1 MATTAKA
8 SEHIKPCNIAQ
19 SERHNRRDAD
29 YIASL
34 NPAMLYIRKDLAHLN
49 EVYVA
54 PDMVGVSLQQHYD
67 DIRIMVKQKTG
78 RAMQE
83 KDVKFTDKKGKQR
96 VRQGCSPIREGV
108 VNIKPDT
115 TMEDLLRYAE
125 RVHERWGIRALQIHI
140 HKDEGHY
147 EVMEQREQC
156 QANLNIAESRQNS
169 AEPATED
176 SASWEPNYHAHIIW
190 DWMDHDTGK
199 SFKLNAEDMS
209 AIQDLVAD
217 TLDMQRG
224 QRKSETGIDH
234 LERNDFII
242 LKQESKKKQ
251 LQEEAKKAIAEKEEA
266 EAEVEAA
273 KTEVADL
280 WKEHDYLTSANRT
293 KAERSNRLDLDIRN
307 KTNRSQALDDAID
320 AKKQEVA
327 GLEAKADKKLRD
339 FYTIKERGDWQD
351 PMFFAMSAYIYRID
365 EDLQFCIKAIQDYAY
380 SGFGGRGG
388 KHGDIFWDNESYA
401 IKQYLKMFADLASAT
416 LKQVADWFVWLAS
429 TLGRF
434 FDERSGKAERNANEL
449 RRADHEVHD
458 IADGRYDGRIQKF
471 QQGISR

>member
-1 MATTAKA
+1 
-8 SEHIKPCNIAQ
+8 
-19 SERHNRRDAD
+19 
-29 YIASL
+29 
-34 NPAMLYIRKDLAHLN
+34 
-49 EVYVA
+49 
-54 PDMVGVSLQQHYD
+54 
-67 DIRIMVKQKTG
+67 
-78 RAMQE
+78 
-83 KDVKFTDKKGKQR
+83 
-96 VRQGCSPIREGV
+96 
-108 VNIKPDT
+108 
-115 TMEDLLRYAE
+115 
-125 RVHERWGIRALQIHI
+125 
-140 HKDEGHY
+140 
-147 EVMEQREQC
+147 
-156 QANLNIAESRQNS
+156 
-169 AEPATED
+169 
-176 SASWEPNYHAHIIW
+176 
-190 DWMDHDTGK
+190 MDHDTGK

-209 AIQDLVAD
+209 AIQDLVAE

-224 QRKSETGIDH
+224 QKKSETGIDH

-242 LKQESKKKQ
+242 QKQESKKKQ
-251 LQEEAKKAIAEKEEA
+251 LQEEAKKVVAEKEEV
-266 EAEVEAA
+266 EAEVETA

-307 KTNRSQALDDAID
+307 KTNRSQALNDAID

-327 GLEAKADKKLRD
+327 GLSAKADEKLKD
-339 FYTIKERGDWQD
+339 FYTIKERGDWKD

-365 EDLQFCIKAIQDYAY
+365 EGLQFCIKAIQDFAY

-401 IKQYLKMFADLASAT
+401 IKHYLKMFSELASAT

-434 FDERSGKAERNANEL
+434 NANEL

>member
-54 PDMVGVSLQQHYD
+54 PDMEGVSLQQHYD
-67 DIRIMVKQKTG
+67 NIRIMVKQKTG

-115 TMEDLLRYAE
+115 TMEDLLRYVK
-125 RVHERWGIRALQIHI
+125 RVHERWGIRAIQIHI

-147 EVMEQREQC
+147 EDT
-156 QANLNIAESRQNS
+156 ND
-169 AEPATED
+169 P
-176 SASWEPNYHAHIIW
+176 ASWEPNYHAHIIW
-190 DWMDHDTGK
+190 DWMDHNTGK

-209 AIQDLVAD
+209 AIQDLVAE

-224 QRKSETGIDH
+224 QKKSETGIDH
-234 LERNDFII
+234 LQRNDFII
-242 LKQESKKKQ
+242 QKQENKKKQ

-266 EAEVEAA
+266 DAEVEAA

-293 KAERSNRLDLDIRN
+293 KVERSNRLDLDIRN
-307 KTNRSQALDDAID
+307 KTNCSQALDDAID

-327 GLEAKADKKLRD
+327 GLSAKADEKLRD
-339 FYTIKERGDWQD
+339 FYIIKERGNWQD

-365 EDLQFCIKAIQDYAY
+365 EGLQFCIKAIQDFAY

-401 IKQYLKMFADLASAT
+401 IKQYLKMFAELASAT
-416 LKQVADWFVWLAS
+416 LKQVADWFVWLAG

-434 FDERSGKAERNANEL
+434 NANEL

-458 IADGRYDGRIQKF
+458 IADGRYDGRIQKIR
-471 QQGISR
+471 QGVSR

>member
-8 SEHIKPCNIAQ
+8 SEHIKPCNISQ

-54 PDMVGVSLQQHYD
+54 PDMEGVSLQQHYD

-125 RVHERWGIRALQIHI
+125 RVHERWGIRAIQIHT

-147 EVMEQREQC
+147 EDT
-156 QANLNIAESRQNS
+156 ND
-169 AEPATED
+169 P
-176 SASWEPNYHAHIIW
+176 ASWEPNYHAHIIW

-209 AIQDLVAD
+209 AIQDLVAE

-224 QRKSETGIDH
+224 QKKSETGIDH

-251 LQEEAKKAIAEKEEA
+251 LQEEAKKAIAEKEET

-280 WKEHDYLTSANRT
+280 WKEHDYLTSVNRT

-307 KTNRSQALDDAID
+307 KTNRSQALDDSID

-351 PMFFAMSAYIYRID
+351 PMFFAMSTYIYRID
-365 EDLQFCIKAIQDYAY
+365 EGLQFCIKAIQDFAY

-401 IKQYLKMFADLASAT
+401 IKHYLKMFSELASAT

-434 FDERSGKAERNANEL
+434 NANEL

>member
-54 PDMVGVSLQQHYD
+54 PDMEGVCLQQHYE
-67 DIRIMVKQKTG
+67 DIRVMVKQKTG

-83 KDVKFTDKKGKQR
+83 KDVKFTDKKGKLR

-115 TMEDLLRYAE
+115 TMEDLLRYVE
-125 RVHERWGIRALQIHI
+125 RVHERWGIRAIQIHI

-156 QANLNIAESRQNS
+156 QVSLNIAESRQNS
-169 AEPATED
+169 AEPATND
-176 SASWEPNYHAHIIW
+176 PASWEPNYHAHIIW

-209 AIQDLVAD
+209 AIQDLVAE

-224 QRKSETGIDH
+224 QKKSETGIDH

-242 LKQESKKKQ
+242 QKQESKKKQ
-251 LQEEAKKAIAEKEEA
+251 LQEEAKKAVADKEEA

-280 WKEHDYLTSANRT
+280 WKEHDYLTSANRS
-293 KAERSNRLDLDIRN
+293 KVERSNRLDLDIRT
-307 KTNRSQALDDAID
+307 KTNRSQTLDDTIE
-320 AKKQEVA
+320 AKSKEVSKLA
-327 GLEAKADKKLRD
+327 AKADEKLQD
-339 FYTIKERGDWQD
+339 FYTIKERGNWQD

-365 EDLQFCIKAIQDYAY
+365 EGLQFCIKAIQDFAY

-434 FDERSGKAERNANEL
+434 NANEL

-458 IADGRYDGRIQKF
+458 IADGRYDGRIQKL
-471 QQGISR
+471 QQGLSR

>member
-34 NPAMLYIRKDLAHLN
+34 NPAMLYIRKDLAHQN

-54 PDMVGVSLQQHYD
+54 PDMVGVSLQQHYE
-67 DIRIMVKQKTG
+67 DIRVMVKQKTG

-115 TMEDLLRYAE
+115 TMEDLLRYVE

-147 EVMEQREQC
+147 E
-156 QANLNIAESRQNS
+156 N
-169 AEPATED
+169 TED
-176 SASWEPNYHAHIIW
+176 PASWEPNYHAHIIW
-190 DWMDHDTGK
+190 DWMDHNTGK

-209 AIQDLVAD
+209 AIQDLVAE

-224 QRKSETGIDH
+224 QKKSETGIDH

-242 LKQESKKKQ
+242 QKQESKKKQ
-251 LQEEAKKAIAEKEEA
+251 LQEEAKKAIVEKEEV
-266 EAEVEAA
+266 EAGVEAA

-280 WKEHDYLTSANRT
+280 WKEHDYLTSANRS
-293 KAERSNRLDLDIRN
+293 KVERSNRLDLDIRT
-307 KTNRSQALDDAID
+307 KTNRSQTLDDAID
-320 AKKQEVA
+320 AKKQEIA
-327 GLEAKADKKLRD
+327 RLAAKTDESLQD
-339 FYTIKERGDWQD
+339 FYTIKERGNWQD

-365 EDLQFCIKAIQDYAY
+365 EGLQFCIKAIQDFAY

-401 IKQYLKMFADLASAT
+401 IKHYLKMFAELASAT

-429 TLGRF
+429 TLGKF
-434 FDERSGKAERNANEL
+434 NANEL

-471 QQGISR
+471 QQGVSR

>member
-34 NPAMLYIRKDLAHLN
+34 NPAMLYIRKDLGHLN

-54 PDMVGVSLQQHYD
+54 PDMEGVSLQQHYD

-115 TMEDLLRYAE
+115 TMEDLLRYVE
-125 RVHERWGIRALQIHI
+125 RVHERWGIRAIQIHI

-147 EVMEQREQC
+147 EGT
-156 QANLNIAESRQNS
+156 ND
-169 AEPATED
+169 P
-176 SASWEPNYHAHIIW
+176 ASWEPNYHAHIIW

-209 AIQDLVAD
+209 AIQDLVAE

-224 QRKSETGIDH
+224 QKKSETGIDH

-242 LKQESKKKQ
+242 QKQESKKKQ
-251 LQEEAKKAIAEKEEA
+251 LQEEANKAVAEKEEA
-266 EAEVEAA
+266 EAEVEVA
-273 KTEVADL
+273 KKEVADL

-293 KAERSNRLDLDIRN
+293 KVERSNRLDLDIRT
-307 KTNRSQALDDAID
+307 KTNRSQALDDTIE
-320 AKKQEVA
+320 AKKQEM
-327 GLEAKADKKLRD
+327 GKLSAKADETLQD

-365 EDLQFCIKAIQDYAY
+365 EGLQFCIKAIQDFAY

-401 IKQYLKMFADLASAT
+401 IKHYMKMFAELASAS

-434 FDERSGKAERNANEL
+434 NANEL

-471 QQGISR
+471 QQGMSR

>member
-54 PDMVGVSLQQHYD
+54 PDMEGVSLQQYYE
-67 DIRIMVKQKTG
+67 DIRVMVKQKTG

-115 TMEDLLRYAE
+115 TMEDLLRYVK
-125 RVHERWGIRALQIHI
+125 RVHERWGIRAIQIHI

-147 EVMEQREQC
+147 EDT
-156 QANLNIAESRQNS
+156 ND
-169 AEPATED
+169 P
-176 SASWEPNYHAHIIW
+176 ASWEPNYHAHIIW
-190 DWMDHDTGK
+190 DWMDHNTGK

-209 AIQDLVAD
+209 AIQDLVAE

-224 QRKSETGIDH
+224 QKKSETGIDH

-242 LKQESKKKQ
+242 LKQENKKKQ

-266 EAEVEAA
+266 DAEVEAA

-293 KAERSNRLDLDIRN
+293 KVERSNRLDLDIRN
-307 KTNRSQALDDAID
+307 KTNCSQALDDAID

-327 GLEAKADKKLRD
+327 GLSAKADEKLRD
-339 FYTIKERGDWQD
+339 FYTIKERGNWQD

-365 EDLQFCIKAIQDYAY
+365 EGLQFCIKAIQDFAY

-401 IKQYLKMFADLASAT
+401 IKQYLKMFSDLASAT
-416 LKQVADWFVWLAS
+416 LKQVADWFVWLAG

-434 FDERSGKAERNANEL
+434 NANEL

>member
-54 PDMVGVSLQQHYD
+54 PDMEGVSLQQYYD
-67 DIRIMVKQKTG
+67 DIRVMVKQKTG

-96 VRQGCSPIREGV
+96 IRQGCSPIREGV

-125 RVHERWGIRALQIHI
+125 RVHERWGIRAIQIHI

-147 EVMEQREQC
+147 EDT
-156 QANLNIAESRQNS
+156 ND
-169 AEPATED
+169 P
-176 SASWEPNYHAHIIW
+176 ASWEPNYHAHIIW

-209 AIQDLVAD
+209 AIQDLVAE

-224 QRKSETGIDH
+224 QKKSETGIDH

-242 LKQESKKKQ
+242 QKQENKKKQ
-251 LQEEAKKAIAEKEEA
+251 LQKEAKKAIAEKEEA
-266 EAEVEAA
+266 DAEVEAA

-293 KAERSNRLDLDIRN
+293 KVERSNRLDLDIRN
-307 KTNRSQALDDAID
+307 KTNCSQALDDAID

-327 GLEAKADKKLRD
+327 GLSAKADEKLRD
-339 FYTIKERGDWQD
+339 FYTIKERGNWQD

-365 EDLQFCIKAIQDYAY
+365 EGLQFCIKAIQDFAY

-401 IKQYLKMFADLASAT
+401 IKQYLKMFSDLASAT
-416 LKQVADWFVWLAS
+416 LKQVADWFVWLAG

-434 FDERSGKAERNANEL
+434 NANEL

-458 IADGRYDGRIQKF
+458 IADGRYDGRIQKY
-471 QQGISR
+471 QQGMSR

>member
-34 NPAMLYIRKDLAHLN
+34 NPAMLYIRKDLTHLN

-54 PDMVGVSLQQHYD
+54 PDMEGVSLQQHYD
-67 DIRIMVKQKTG
+67 DIRVMVKQKTG

-125 RVHERWGIRALQIHI
+125 RVHERWGIRAIQIHT

-147 EVMEQREQC
+147 EDT
-156 QANLNIAESRQNS
+156 ND
-169 AEPATED
+169 P
-176 SASWEPNYHAHIIW
+176 ASWEPNYHAHIIW

-209 AIQDLVAD
+209 AIQDLVAE

-224 QRKSETGIDH
+224 QKKSETGIDH

-251 LQEEAKKAIAEKEEA
+251 LQEKAKKAIAEKEEA

-280 WKEHDYLTSANRT
+280 WKEHDYLTSVNRT

-307 KTNRSQALDDAID
+307 KTNRSQALDDSID

-365 EDLQFCIKAIQDYAY
+365 EGLQFCIKAIQDFAY

-401 IKQYLKMFADLASAT
+401 IKHYLKMFSELASAT

-434 FDERSGKAERNANEL
+434 NANEL

>member
-8 SEHIKPCNIAQ
+8 SEHIKPCNISQ

-54 PDMVGVSLQQHYD
+54 PDMEGVSLQQHYD
-67 DIRIMVKQKTG
+67 YIRIMVKQKTG

-147 EVMEQREQC
+147 EDT
-156 QANLNIAESRQNS
+156 ND
-169 AEPATED
+169 P
-176 SASWEPNYHAHIIW
+176 ASWEPNYHAHIIW

-209 AIQDLVAD
+209 AIQDLVAE

-224 QRKSETGIDH
+224 QKKSETGIDH

-242 LKQESKKKQ
+242 LKQENKKKQ

-266 EAEVEAA
+266 NAEVEAA

-293 KAERSNRLDLDIRN
+293 KVERSNRLDLDIRGSTLTSEPRRTAPN
-307 KTNRSQALDDAID
+307 LLIVLLKQKNRRWVNCQQKPTRSCGTSTPSRSVATGKTRCSLPCLHISTALTRACS
-320 AKKQEVA
+320 
-327 GLEAKADKKLRD
+327 
-339 FYTIKERGDWQD
+339 
-351 PMFFAMSAYIYRID
+351 FALKPSKT
-365 EDLQFCIKAIQDYAY
+365 LPIQ
-380 SGFGGRGG
+380 
-388 KHGDIFWDNESYA
+388 
-401 IKQYLKMFADLASAT
+401 ASA
-416 LKQVADWFVWLAS
+416 VEAAS
-429 TLGRF
+429 MVTS
-434 FDERSGKAERNANEL
+434 SGTTN
-449 RRADHEVHD
+449 HTP
-458 IADGRYDGRIQKF
+458 
-471 QQGISR
+471 SSTT

>member
-54 PDMVGVSLQQHYD
+54 PDMEGVSLQQYYE
-67 DIRIMVKQKTG
+67 DIRVMVKQKTG

-147 EVMEQREQC
+147 EDT
-156 QANLNIAESRQNS
+156 ND
-169 AEPATED
+169 P
-176 SASWEPNYHAHIIW
+176 ASWEPNYHAHIIW

-209 AIQDLVAD
+209 AIQDLVAE

-224 QRKSETGIDH
+224 QKKSETGIDH

-242 LKQESKKKQ
+242 QKQESKKKQ
-251 LQEEAKKAIAEKEEA
+251 LQEEAKKVIAEKEEA
-266 EAEVEAA
+266 ETEVEAA

-293 KAERSNRLDLDIRN
+293 KVERSNRLDLDIRN
-307 KTNRSQALDDAID
+307 KTNRFQALDDAID

-327 GLEAKADKKLRD
+327 ELAAKADEKLQD
-339 FYTIKERGDWQD
+339 FYTIKERGNWQD

-365 EDLQFCIKAIQDYAY
+365 EGLQFCIKAIQDFAY

-401 IKQYLKMFADLASAT
+401 IKQYLKMFAELASAT

-429 TLGRF
+429 TLGGF
-434 FDERSGKAERNANEL
+434 NANEL

-458 IADGRYDGRIQKF
+458 IADGRYDGRIQKY
-471 QQGISR
+471 QQGMSR

>member
-8 SEHIKPCNIAQ
+8 SEHIKPCNISQ

-34 NPAMLYIRKDLAHLN
+34 NPAMLYIRRDLAHLN

-54 PDMVGVSLQQHYD
+54 PDMEGVSLQQHYD

-147 EVMEQREQC
+147 EDT
-156 QANLNIAESRQNS
+156 ND
-169 AEPATED
+169 P
-176 SASWEPNYHAHIIW
+176 ASWKPNYHAHIIW
-190 DWMDHDTGK
+190 DWMNHDTGK

-209 AIQDLVAD
+209 AIQDLVAE

-224 QRKSETGIDH
+224 QKKSETGIDH

-242 LKQESKKKQ
+242 QKQENKKKQ
-251 LQEEAKKAIAEKEEA
+251 LQEEAKNAIAEKEEA
-266 EAEVEAA
+266 DAEVEAA

-293 KAERSNRLDLDIRN
+293 KVERSNRLDLDIRN
-307 KTNRSQALDDAID
+307 KTNCSQALDDAID

-327 GLEAKADKKLRD
+327 GLSAKADEKLRD
-339 FYTIKERGDWQD
+339 FYTIKERGNWQD

-365 EDLQFCIKAIQDYAY
+365 EGLQFCIKAIQDFAY

-388 KHGDIFWDNESYA
+388 KHGDFFWDNESYA
-401 IKQYLKMFADLASAT
+401 IKQYLKMFSDLASAT
-416 LKQVADWFVWLAS
+416 LKQVADWFVWLAG

-434 FDERSGKAERNANEL
+434 NANEL

-471 QQGISR
+471 QQGVSR

>member
-54 PDMVGVSLQQHYD
+54 PDMEGVSLQQYYD
-67 DIRIMVKQKTG
+67 DIRVMVKQKTG

-96 VRQGCSPIREGV
+96 IRQGCSPIREGV

-115 TMEDLLRYAE
+115 TMEDLLRYVK
-125 RVHERWGIRALQIHI
+125 RVHERWGIRAIQIHI

-147 EVMEQREQC
+147 EDT
-156 QANLNIAESRQNS
+156 ND
-169 AEPATED
+169 P
-176 SASWEPNYHAHIIW
+176 ASWEPNYHAHIIW
-190 DWMDHDTGK
+190 DWMDHNTGK

-209 AIQDLVAD
+209 AIQDLVAE

-224 QRKSETGIDH
+224 QKKSETGIDH

-242 LKQESKKKQ
+242 QKQENKKKQ
-251 LQEEAKKAIAEKEEA
+251 LQKEAKKAIAEKEEA
-266 EAEVEAA
+266 DAEVEAA

-293 KAERSNRLDLDIRN
+293 KVERSNRLDLDIRN
-307 KTNRSQALDDAID
+307 KTNCSQALDDAID

-327 GLEAKADKKLRD
+327 GLSAKADEKLRD
-339 FYTIKERGDWQD
+339 FYTIKERGNWQD

-365 EDLQFCIKAIQDYAY
+365 EGLQFCIKAIQDFAY

-401 IKQYLKMFADLASAT
+401 IKQYLKMFSDLASAT
-416 LKQVADWFVWLAS
+416 LKQVADWFVWLAG

-434 FDERSGKAERNANEL
+434 NANEL

-458 IADGRYDGRIQKF
+458 IADGRYDGRIQKY
-471 QQGISR
+471 QQGMSR

>member
-1 MATTAKA
+1 MSTTAKA

-19 SERHNRRDAD
+19 CERHNRRDAD

-34 NPAMLYIRKDLAHLN
+34 NPARLYIRTELTRDN
-49 EVYVA
+49 ETYVA
-54 PDMVGVSLQQHYD
+54 PDMVGINLQQHYD
-67 DIRIMVKQKTG
+67 NLKALVKEKTG

-83 KDVKFTDKKGKQR
+83 KDVEYTDKKGVKR
-96 VRQGCSPIREGV
+96 VRKGSSPIREGV

-115 TMEDLLRYAE
+115 TMDDLLQYTE
-125 RVHERWGIRALQIHI
+125 RVHERWGIRAIQIHM

-147 EVMEQREQC
+147 EDT
-156 QANLNIAESRQNS
+156 ND
-169 AEPATED
+169 P
-176 SASWEPNYHAHIIW
+176 ASWEPNYHAHIIW

-209 AIQDLVAD
+209 AIQDLVAE

-224 QRKSETGIDH
+224 QKKSETGIDH

-242 LKQESKKKQ
+242 RKQESKKKQ
-251 LQEEAKKAIAEKEEA
+251 LQEEVNKAAAEKEEV

-293 KAERSNRLDLDIRN
+293 KAERSNRLNLDIRT
-307 KTNRSQALDDAID
+307 KTNRSQALDNAID

-327 GLEAKADKKLRD
+327 GLSAKADKKLRD

-365 EDLQFCIKAIQDYAY
+365 EGLQFCIKAIQDFAY

-401 IKQYLKMFADLASAT
+401 IKHYLKMFAELASAT

-429 TLGRF
+429 TLGKF
-434 FDERSGKAERNANEL
+434 NANEL

-458 IADGRYDGRIQKF
+458 IADGRYDGRIQKY
-471 QQGISR
+471 QQGMSR

>member
-8 SEHIKPCNIAQ
+8 SEHIKSCNIAQ

-54 PDMVGVSLQQHYD
+54 PDMEGVSLQQYYD
-67 DIRIMVKQKTG
+67 DIRVMVKQKTG

-147 EVMEQREQC
+147 E
-156 QANLNIAESRQNS
+156 N
-169 AEPATED
+169 TED
-176 SASWEPNYHAHIIW
+176 PASWEPNYHAHIIW

-209 AIQDLVAD
+209 AIQDLVAE

-224 QRKSETGIDH
+224 QKKSETGIDH

-280 WKEHDYLTSANRT
+280 WKEHDYLTSVNRT

-307 KTNRSQALDDAID
+307 KTNRSQALDDSID

-365 EDLQFCIKAIQDYAY
+365 EGLQFCIKAIQDFAY

-401 IKQYLKMFADLASAT
+401 IKHYLKMFSELASAT

-434 FDERSGKAERNANEL
+434 NANEL

-458 IADGRYDGRIQKF
+458 IADGRYDGRIQKY
-471 QQGISR
+471 QQGLTR

>member
-1 MATTAKA
+1 MSTTAKA

-54 PDMVGVSLQQHYD
+54 PDMEGVSLQQYYD
-67 DIRIMVKQKTG
+67 DIRVMVKQKTG

-96 VRQGCSPIREGV
+96 IRQGCSPIREGV

-115 TMEDLLRYAE
+115 TMEDLLRYVE

-147 EVMEQREQC
+147 EYT
-156 QANLNIAESRQNS
+156 ND
-169 AEPATED
+169 P
-176 SASWEPNYHAHIIW
+176 ASWEPNYHAHIIW

-209 AIQDLVAD
+209 AIQDLIAE

-224 QRKSETGIDH
+224 QKKSETGIDH

-242 LKQESKKKQ
+242 QKQESKKKQ
-251 LQEEAKKAIAEKEEA
+251 LQEEAKKAVAEKEEA
-266 EAEVEAA
+266 EAEVKVA

-280 WKEHDYLTSANRT
+280 WKEHDYLTNSNRT
-293 KAERSNRLDLDIRN
+293 KVERSNRLDLDIRN
-307 KTNRSQALDDAID
+307 KTNRSQYLDDTIE
-320 AKKQEVA
+320 AKSKEVNQ
-327 GLEAKADKKLRD
+327 LIAKADEKLQD

-351 PMFFAMSAYIYRID
+351 PMFFALSAYIYRFD
-365 EDLQFCIKAIQDYAY
+365 EGLQFCIKAIQDFAY

-429 TLGRF
+429 TLGKF
-434 FDERSGKAERNANEL
+434 NANEL

-458 IADGRYDGRIQKF
+458 IADGRYDGRIQKY
-471 QQGISR
+471 QQGLSR

>member
-8 SEHIKPCNIAQ
+8 SEHIKPCNISQ

-54 PDMVGVSLQQHYD
+54 PDMEGVSLQQHYD
-67 DIRIMVKQKTG
+67 YIRIMVKQKTG

-147 EVMEQREQC
+147 EDT
-156 QANLNIAESRQNS
+156 ND
-169 AEPATED
+169 P
-176 SASWEPNYHAHIIW
+176 ASWEPNYHAHIIW

-209 AIQDLVAD
+209 AIQDLVAE

-224 QRKSETGIDH
+224 QKKSETGIDH

-242 LKQESKKKQ
+242 LKQENKKKQ

-266 EAEVEAA
+266 NAEVEAA

-293 KAERSNRLDLDIRN
+293 KVERSNRLDLDIRT
-307 KTNRSQALDDAID
+307 KTNRSQSLDCTIE
-320 AKKQEVA
+320 AKKQEV
-327 GLEAKADKKLRD
+327 GKLSAKADEKLRD

-365 EDLQFCIKAIQDYAY
+365 EGLQFCIKAIQDFAY

-401 IKQYLKMFADLASAT
+401 IKHYLKMFSELASAT
-416 LKQVADWFVWLAS
+416 LKQVADWFVCLAGKH
-429 TLGRF
+429 LGQ
-434 FDERSGKAERNANEL
+434 
-449 RRADHEVHD
+449 V
-458 IADGRYDGRIQKF
+458 QC
-471 QQGISR
+471 Q

>member
-8 SEHIKPCNIAQ
+8 SEHIKPCNISQ

-54 PDMVGVSLQQHYD
+54 PDMEGVSLQQHYD
-67 DIRIMVKQKTG
+67 YIRIMVKQKTG

-147 EVMEQREQC
+147 EDT
-156 QANLNIAESRQNS
+156 ND
-169 AEPATED
+169 P
-176 SASWEPNYHAHIIW
+176 ASWEPNYHAHIIW

-209 AIQDLVAD
+209 AIQDLVAE

-224 QRKSETGIDH
+224 QKKSETGIDH

-242 LKQESKKKQ
+242 LKQENKKKQ

-266 EAEVEAA
+266 NAEVEAA

-293 KAERSNRLDLDIRN
+293 KVERSNRLDLDIRT
-307 KTNRSQALDDAID
+307 KTNRSQSLDCTIE
-320 AKKQEVA
+320 AKKQEV
-327 GLEAKADKKLRD
+327 GKLSAKADEKLRD

-351 PMFFAMSAYIYRID
+351 PMFFAMSAYVYRID
-365 EDLQFCIKAIQDYAY
+365 EGLQFCIKAIQDFAY

-388 KHGDIFWDNESYA
+388 KHGDI
-401 IKQYLKMFADLASAT
+401 
-416 LKQVADWFVWLAS
+416 WFRWS
-429 TLGRF
+429 
-434 FDERSGKAERNANEL
+434 
-449 RRADHEVHD
+449 RRQAW
-458 IADGRYDGRIQKF
+458 
-471 QQGISR
+471 

>member
-54 PDMVGVSLQQHYD
+54 PDMEGVSLKQHYE

-115 TMEDLLRYAE
+115 TMENLLRYAE
-125 RVHERWGIRALQIHI
+125 RVHERWGIRAIQIHI

-147 EVMEQREQC
+147 EDT
-156 QANLNIAESRQNS
+156 ND
-169 AEPATED
+169 P
-176 SASWEPNYHAHIIW
+176 ASWEPNYHAHIIW
-190 DWMDHDTGK
+190 DWMDHNMGK

-209 AIQDLVAD
+209 AIQDLVAE

-224 QRKSETGIDH
+224 QKKSETGIDH

-242 LKQESKKKQ
+242 QKQENKKKQ
-251 LQEEAKKAIAEKEEA
+251 LQAETKKAVAEKEEV
-266 EAEVEAA
+266 EAEVKAA
-273 KTEVADL
+273 KTEVTDL

-327 GLEAKADKKLRD
+327 GLSAKADEKLRD
-339 FYTIKERGDWQD
+339 FYTIN
-351 PMFFAMSAYIYRID
+351 IYRID
-365 EDLQFCIKAIQDYAY
+365 EGLQFCIKAIQDFAY

-401 IKQYLKMFADLASAT
+401 IKQYLKMFAELASVT
-416 LKQVADWFVWLAS
+416 LKQVADWFIWLAS

-434 FDERSGKAERNANEL
+434 NANEL

>member
-1 MATTAKA
+1 MSTTAKA

-34 NPAMLYIRKDLAHLN
+34 NPAMLYIRRDLAHLN

-54 PDMVGVSLQQHYD
+54 PDMEGVSLQQHYD

-83 KDVKFTDKKGKQR
+83 KDVEFTDKKGKQR

-147 EVMEQREQC
+147 EDT
-156 QANLNIAESRQNS
+156 ND
-169 AEPATED
+169 P
-176 SASWEPNYHAHIIW
+176 ASWEPNYHAHIIW

-209 AIQDLVAD
+209 AIQDLVAE

-224 QRKSETGIDH
+224 QKKSETGIDH

-242 LKQESKKKQ
+242 QKQENKKKQ
-251 LQEEAKKAIAEKEEA
+251 LREEANKAVAEKEEA
-266 EAEVEAA
+266 EAEAEAA

-280 WKEHDYLTSANRT
+280 WKEHDYLTSANRM
-293 KAERSNRLDLDIRN
+293 KVERNNRLDLDIRT
-307 KTNRSQALDDAID
+307 KTNRSQTLDDDID

-327 GLEAKADKKLRD
+327 RLAAKADEKLQD
-339 FYTIKERGDWQD
+339 FYTIKERGNWQD

-365 EDLQFCIKAIQDYAY
+365 EGLQFCIKAIQEFAY

-401 IKQYLKMFADLASAT
+401 IKQYLKMFAELASAT

-429 TLGRF
+429 TLGKF
-434 FDERSGKAERNANEL
+434 NANEL

-458 IADGRYDGRIQKF
+458 IADGRYDGRIQKY
-471 QQGISR
+471 QQGLSR

>member
-54 PDMVGVSLQQHYD
+54 PDMEGVSLQQYYE
-67 DIRIMVKQKTG
+67 DIRVMVKQKTG

-115 TMEDLLRYAE
+115 TMEDLLRYVK

-147 EVMEQREQC
+147 EDT
-156 QANLNIAESRQNS
+156 ND
-169 AEPATED
+169 P
-176 SASWEPNYHAHIIW
+176 ASWEPNYHAHIIW
-190 DWMDHDTGK
+190 DWMDHNTGK

-209 AIQDLVAD
+209 AIQDLVAE

-224 QRKSETGIDH
+224 QKKSETGIDH

-242 LKQESKKKQ
+242 RKQENKKKQ

-266 EAEVEAA
+266 DAEVEAA

-293 KAERSNRLDLDIRN
+293 KVERSNRLDLDIRN
-307 KTNRSQALDDAID
+307 KTNCSQALDDAID

-327 GLEAKADKKLRD
+327 GLSAKADEKLRD
-339 FYTIKERGDWQD
+339 FYTIKERGNWQD

-365 EDLQFCIKAIQDYAY
+365 EGLQFCIKAIQDFAY

-401 IKQYLKMFADLASAT
+401 IKQYLKMFAELASAT

-434 FDERSGKAERNANEL
+434 NANEL

-458 IADGRYDGRIQKF
+458 IADGRYDGRIQKIR
-471 QQGISR
+471 QGVSR

>member
-54 PDMVGVSLQQHYD
+54 PDMEGVSLQQHYD
-67 DIRIMVKQKTG
+67 DIRVMVKQKTG

-115 TMEDLLRYAE
+115 TMEALLRYVK
-125 RVHERWGIRALQIHI
+125 RVHERWGIRAIQIHI

-147 EVMEQREQC
+147 EDKENPE
-156 QANLNIAESRQNS
+156 
-169 AEPATED
+169 
-176 SASWEPNYHAHIIW
+176 SWEPNYHAHIIW

-209 AIQDLVAD
+209 AIQDLVAE

-224 QRKSETGIDH
+224 QKKSETGIDH

-242 LKQESKKKQ
+242 QKQENKKKQ
-251 LQEEAKKAIAEKEEA
+251 LREEAKKTIAEKEEV

-293 KAERSNRLDLDIRN
+293 KVERSNRLDLDIRN

-327 GLEAKADKKLRD
+327 GLAAKADEKLRD

-365 EDLQFCIKAIQDYAY
+365 EGLQFCIKAIQDFAY

-416 LKQVADWFVWLAS
+416 LKQVADWFIWLAS

-434 FDERSGKAERNANEL
+434 NANEL
-449 RRADHEVHD
+449 RRADREVHD

-471 QQGISR
+471 QQGLTR

>member
-54 PDMVGVSLQQHYD
+54 PDMEGVSLQQHYG

-83 KDVKFTDKKGKQR
+83 KDVKFMDKKGKQR

-115 TMEDLLRYAE
+115 TMEDLLRYVE
-125 RVHERWGIRALQIHI
+125 RVHERWGIRAIQIHI

-156 QANLNIAESRQNS
+156 QASLNIVESRQNS
-169 AEPATED
+169 AEPATENP
-176 SASWEPNYHAHIIW
+176 ASWEPNYHAHIIW

-209 AIQDLVAD
+209 AIQDLVAE

-224 QRKSETGIDH
+224 QKKSETGIDH

-242 LKQESKKKQ
+242 QKQESKKKQ
-251 LQEEAKKAIAEKEEA
+251 LQEEAKKAIVEKEEV

-280 WKEHDYLTSANRT
+280 WKEHDYLTSANRS
-293 KAERSNRLDLDIRN
+293 KVERSNRLDLDIRT
-307 KTNRSQALDDAID
+307 KTNRSQTLDDAID
-320 AKKQEVA
+320 AKKQEIA
-327 GLEAKADKKLRD
+327 RLAAKTDESLQD
-339 FYTIKERGDWQD
+339 FYTIKERGNWQD
-351 PMFFAMSAYIYRID
+351 PVC
-365 EDLQFCIKAIQDYAY
+365 L
-380 SGFGGRGG
+380 
-388 KHGDIFWDNESYA
+388 H
-401 IKQYLKMFADLASAT
+401 LP
-416 LKQVADWFVWLAS
+416 
-429 TLGRF
+429 
-434 FDERSGKAERNANEL
+434 
-449 RRADHEVHD
+449 H
-458 IADGRYDGRIQKF
+458 
-471 QQGISR
+471 

>member
-34 NPAMLYIRKDLAHLN
+34 NPAMLYIRKDLAHQN

-54 PDMVGVSLQQHYD
+54 PDMVGVSLQQHYE
-67 DIRIMVKQKTG
+67 DIRVMVKQKTG

-115 TMEDLLRYAE
+115 TMEDLLRYVE

-147 EVMEQREQC
+147 E
-156 QANLNIAESRQNS
+156 N
-169 AEPATED
+169 TED
-176 SASWEPNYHAHIIW
+176 PASWEPNYHAHIIW
-190 DWMDHDTGK
+190 DWMDHNTGK

-209 AIQDLVAD
+209 AIQDLVAE

-224 QRKSETGIDH
+224 QKKSETGIDH

-242 LKQESKKKQ
+242 QKQESKKKQ
-251 LQEEAKKAIAEKEEA
+251 LQEEAKKAIVEKEEV

-280 WKEHDYLTSANRT
+280 WKEHDYLTSANRS
-293 KAERSNRLDLDIRN
+293 KVERSNRLDLDIRT
-307 KTNRSQALDDAID
+307 KTNRSQTLDDAID
-320 AKKQEVA
+320 AKKQEIA
-327 GLEAKADKKLRD
+327 RLAAKTDESLQD
-339 FYTIKERGDWQD
+339 FYTIKERGNWQD

-365 EDLQFCIKAIQDYAY
+365 EGLQFCIKAIQDFAY

-401 IKQYLKMFADLASAT
+401 IKHYLKMFSELASAT

-429 TLGRF
+429 TLGKF
-434 FDERSGKAERNANEL
+434 NANEL

-471 QQGISR
+471 QQGLTR

>member
-1 MATTAKA
+1 MAATAKA

-54 PDMVGVSLQQHYD
+54 PDMEGVSLQQHYD

-125 RVHERWGIRALQIHI
+125 RVHERWGIRAIQIHI

-147 EVMEQREQC
+147 EDTNDPV
-156 QANLNIAESRQNS
+156 
-169 AEPATED
+169 
-176 SASWEPNYHAHIIW
+176 SWEPNYHAHIIW

-209 AIQDLVAD
+209 AIQDLVAE

-224 QRKSETGIDH
+224 QKKSETGIDH

-242 LKQESKKKQ
+242 QKQESKKKQ

-266 EAEVEAA
+266 NAEVEAA

-293 KAERSNRLDLDIRN
+293 KVERSNRLDLDIRT
-307 KTNRSQALDDAID
+307 KTNRSQALDDTIE
-320 AKKQEVA
+320 AKRKEVTK
-327 GLEAKADKKLRD
+327 LEAKADKKLQD

-365 EDLQFCIKAIQDYAY
+365 EGLQFCIKAIQDFAY

-401 IKQYLKMFADLASAT
+401 IKQYLKMFAELASAT
-416 LKQVADWFVWLAS
+416 LKQVADWFVWLAG

-434 FDERSGKAERNANEL
+434 NANEL

>member
-1 MATTAKA
+1 MATTSKA

-29 YIASL
+29 YIATL
-34 NPAMLYIRKDLAHLN
+34 NPAKLYIRRELIQDN
-49 EVYVA
+49 DVYVA

-67 DIRIMVKQKTG
+67 NIRVMVKQKTG

-83 KDVKFTDKKGKQR
+83 KDVEFTDKKGKKR

-115 TMEDLLRYAE
+115 TMDDLLEYA
-125 RVHERWGIRALQIHI
+125 RKVNERWGIRAIQIHI
-140 HKDEGHY
+140 HRDEGHF
-147 EVMEQREQC
+147 ENPEDKSTWQP
-156 QANLNIAESRQNS
+156 NL
-169 AEPATED
+169 
-176 SASWEPNYHAHIIW
+176 HAHIIW

-209 AIQDLVAD
+209 AIQDLVAE

-224 QRKSETGIDH
+224 LKKSETGLDH

-242 LKQESKKKQ
+242 QKQESKKKE
-251 LQEEAKKAIAEKEEA
+251 LQEATEKAIAEKEEA

-280 WKEHDYLTSANRT
+280 WKEHDYLTSSNRT
-293 KAERSNRLDLDIRN
+293 KVERSNRLDFDI
-307 KTNRSQALDDAID
+307 KTKQNRSDTLDDTIE
-320 AKKQEVA
+320 AKSKEVSKLA
-327 GLEAKADKKLRD
+327 AKADEKLQD

-365 EDLQFCIKAIQDYAY
+365 EGLQFCIKAIQDFAY
-380 SGFGGRGG
+380 SGFGCRGG

-401 IKQYLKMFADLASAT
+401 IKQYMKMFADLASAT

-429 TLGRF
+429 TLGKF
-434 FDERSGKAERNANEL
+434 NAYEL

-458 IADGRYDGRIQKF
+458 IADGRYDGRIQRF
-471 QQGISR
+471 VNNQGQSI